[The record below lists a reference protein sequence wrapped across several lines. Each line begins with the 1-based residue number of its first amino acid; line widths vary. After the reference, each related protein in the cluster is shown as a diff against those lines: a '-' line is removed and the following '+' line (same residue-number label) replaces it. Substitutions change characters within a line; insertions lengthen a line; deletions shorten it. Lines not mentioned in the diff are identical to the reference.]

1 MMEKVRTVSVE
12 ARKLN
17 SWLLKNKKMM
27 EQLSATQVSGWLES
41 NCDPQCMDGND
52 DFFG

>member
-1 MMEKVRTVSVE
+1 MEKVKTVSIE
-12 ARKLN
+12 TKRLN
-17 SWLLKNKKMM
+17 YWLLKNKKMM

-41 NCDPQCMDGND
+41 NCDPQCMDGDD